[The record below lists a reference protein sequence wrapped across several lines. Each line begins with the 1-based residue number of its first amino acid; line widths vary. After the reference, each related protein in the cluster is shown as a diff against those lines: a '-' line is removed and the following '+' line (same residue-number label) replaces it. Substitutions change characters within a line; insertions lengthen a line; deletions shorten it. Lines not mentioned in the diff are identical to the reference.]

1 MGTADT
7 EDAKRQGNSW
17 RATQLCWLD
26 NYTPF
31 NLHKTQCLL
40 WGGSR
45 VSCCNAVSHILA
57 KHLDENYPGPGGTM
71 LCGAV
76 AVPRD
81 GWRVEEPPGRK
92 RKAVP
97 ILPTSSLLPRSPAHA
112 VMSRLPPCTGQ
123 GLWAQPFQVK
133 ESSRRENFASEMNVG
148 LSIQWV
154 YKQFV
159 SPGSPCLHFTGS
171 GPWAGRC
178 FGTLWLPVGSGTTCI
193 SGRNFSAI
201 SELVLFWPRVRQLQK
216 VLWDRNAIKTWN
228 PKITLPPSF
237 FSPPTL
243 QANIH
248 SGHGKEG
255 RDVRRLSERAVA
267 VKLWRTGLQQHLV
280 WLLSSEEFNQ

>member
-1 MGTADT
+1 M
-7 EDAKRQGNSW
+7 RIS
-17 RATQLCWLD
+17 
-26 NYTPF
+26 
-31 NLHKTQCLL
+31 
-40 WGGSR
+40 
-45 VSCCNAVSHILA
+45 
-57 KHLDENYPGPGGTM
+57 PGPGGPM

-76 AVPRD
+76 AAPRD

-92 RKAVP
+92 HKAIP

-133 ESSRRENFASEMNVG
+133 ESSRRGNFASEMNVG

-201 SELVLFWPRVRQLQK
+201 SELVLFWPRVRHT
-216 VLWDRNAIKTWN
+216 A
-228 PKITLPPSF
+228 PKSFMGQECHKNLKSKNNFSPLLLFTSYPPSQYPLRAWKGRERRAKAVRK
-237 FSPPTL
+237 SSGCKTL
-243 QANIH
+243 EEWTAAA
-248 SGHGKEG
+248 SS
-255 RDVRRLSERAVA
+255 LVA
-267 VKLWRTGLQQHLV
+267 EFWRI
-280 WLLSSEEFNQ
+280 